1 MLVMQLMMTLLYEPT
16 IEVYM
21 YKDYVS
27 RVEMACDMK
36 NSIS

>member
-27 RVEMACDMK
+27 KYV
-36 NSIS
+36 